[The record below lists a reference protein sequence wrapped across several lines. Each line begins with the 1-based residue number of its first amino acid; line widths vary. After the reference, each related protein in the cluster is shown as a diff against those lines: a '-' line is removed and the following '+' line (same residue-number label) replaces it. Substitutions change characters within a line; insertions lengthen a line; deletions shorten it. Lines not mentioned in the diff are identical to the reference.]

1 METVQQVSSR
11 LSVGVMEF
19 RKTKS
24 TDCYEKQKD
33 FVVTCFG
40 VGWELMNVS

>member
-1 METVQQVSSR
+1 MEIVQQVSSR

-33 FVVTCFG
+33 FVWCG
-40 VGWELMNVS
+40 VGTDKCII